1 MIRLAVL
8 LRSRLPI
15 CGSRSIVV
23 ILEIFDE
30 CFKGELFDSIPCNQV
45 IEDWCE
51 KAGLDMHTK
60 VKDQF
65 VDNEYITITDE
76 SISVGKQKLLLQL
89 AAPADSTGKPLSHS
103 DISIVGMSVSPS
115 WTGDS
120 VKAEMEKTSK
130 SIGRRPLYSV
140 SDNGYNLCNACRDA
154 GIPHHRDISHTF
166 GTILKKYFSESPDFK
181 EFTGLMEKKR
191 LAYQLT
197 DKAIVLPPKQ
207 RAIARFMNTFIWV
220 KWAHKLL
227 ERYDRLT
234 DEQKEAARFM
244 LDNKD
249 LIEELNSIRKCMEY
263 VEMRC
268 KNDGLSKELAKFL
281 IWRITVDLI
290 TPADGTRRMRNVG
303 LDMWEYLQAECKL
316 LQSDTD
322 VHIVSSDIIESCFG
336 VFKAMKSPDK
346 LCGVTKHALVLP
358 LAINFISKE
367 SRESFDFIAAME
379 NVHYKD
385 LDEWAGFNL
394 YGNPTQERKDL
405 TRKIG

>member
-23 ILEIFDE
+23 ILEILNE

-103 DISIVGMSVSPS
+103 DVSIVGMSVSPS

-166 GTILKKYFSESPDFK
+166 GTIL
-181 EFTGLMEKKR
+181 
-191 LAYQLT
+191 
-197 DKAIVLPPKQ
+197 I
-207 RAIARFMNTFIWV
+207 
-220 KWAHKLL
+220 
-227 ERYDRLT
+227 
-234 DEQKEAARFM
+234 
-244 LDNKD
+244 
-249 LIEELNSIRKCMEY
+249 
-263 VEMRC
+263 
-268 KNDGLSKELAKFL
+268 
-281 IWRITVDLI
+281 
-290 TPADGTRRMRNVG
+290 
-303 LDMWEYLQAECKL
+303 
-316 LQSDTD
+316 
-322 VHIVSSDIIESCFG
+322 
-336 VFKAMKSPDK
+336 
-346 LCGVTKHALVLP
+346 
-358 LAINFISKE
+358 
-367 SRESFDFIAAME
+367 
-379 NVHYKD
+379 
-385 LDEWAGFNL
+385 
-394 YGNPTQERKDL
+394 
-405 TRKIG
+405 

>member
-1 MIRLAVL
+1 
-8 LRSRLPI
+8 
-15 CGSRSIVV
+15 
-23 ILEIFDE
+23 
-30 CFKGELFDSIPCNQV
+30 
-45 IEDWCE
+45 
-51 KAGLDMHTK
+51 MHTK

-65 VDNEYITITDE
+65 IDQEYITITDE

-89 AAPADSTGKPLSHS
+89 AVPADRTGKPLSHS
-103 DISIVGMSVSPS
+103 DVDIVGMSVSPS

-130 SIGRRPLYSV
+130 SIGRKPLYSI

-166 GTILKKYFSESPDFK
+166 GTILNKYFSASADFK
-181 EFTGLMEKKR
+181 EFTTAMEKKR
-191 LAYQLT
+191 LTYQLT

-207 RAIARFMNTFIWV
+207 RAIAGFMNTFIWV

-227 ERYDRLT
+227 GGYDRLT

-268 KNDGLSKELAKFL
+268 KNDGLSKELARFL

-290 TPADGTRRMRNVG
+290 TPKDGTKRMRNVG
-303 LDMWEYLQAECKL
+303 IDMFVYLQEECKL
-316 LQSDTD
+316 LQPETE
-322 VHIVSSDIIESCFG
+322 VHIISSDIIESCYRILLRSIQGDEVSGQTMRGDQTRTGPTVDSKLHFG
-336 VFKAMKSPDK
+336 RV
-346 LCGVTKHALVLP
+346 
-358 LAINFISKE
+358 
-367 SRESFDFIAAME
+367 
-379 NVHYKD
+379 
-385 LDEWAGFNL
+385 
-394 YGNPTQERKDL
+394 
-405 TRKIG
+405 

>member
-1 MIRLAVL
+1 
-8 LRSRLPI
+8 
-15 CGSRSIVV
+15 
-23 ILEIFDE
+23 
-30 CFKGELFDSIPCNQV
+30 
-45 IEDWCE
+45 
-51 KAGLDMHTK
+51 MHTK

-103 DISIVGMSVSPS
+103 DVSIVGMSVSPS

-166 GTILKKYFSESPDFK
+166 GTILKKYFSDSPDFK

-191 LAYQLT
+191 LAYRLT

-207 RAIARFMNTFIWV
+207 RAIARFMNTFVWV

-234 DEQKEAARFM
+234 DEQKEAARFI

-281 IWRITVDLI
+281 IWRITADLI
-290 TPADGTRRMRNVG
+290 TRQVVP
-303 LDMWEYLQAECKL
+303 EE
-316 LQSDTD
+316 
-322 VHIVSSDIIESCFG
+322 
-336 VFKAMKSPDK
+336 
-346 LCGVTKHALVLP
+346 
-358 LAINFISKE
+358 
-367 SRESFDFIAAME
+367 
-379 NVHYKD
+379 
-385 LDEWAGFNL
+385 
-394 YGNPTQERKDL
+394 
-405 TRKIG
+405 